1 MKKALAIV
9 LVCMMVIL
17 AACGGSEKA
26 GKAGNDFDKTNPH
39 DLAKKILDTMGKDL
53 IQKAKDAGFTLKMNF
68 KNYTPVASREE
79 LKGAPAVLTISVY
92 LTSAAGSAN
101 PDNFTLDV
109 ELMKQLQ
116 YAILDANVFD
126 LTADEINTLKSDWFQ
141 KDDVEGIIDI
151 EQKHVRMKIERLGS
165 GKNRYAN
172 LAVMHWGHV
181 PDFYND
187 SWYVTYNWDEITE
200 STRKEN

>member
-17 AACGGSEKA
+17 AACGGSE
-26 GKAGNDFDKTNPH
+26 KAGNDFDKTNPH

-79 LKGAPAVLTISVY
+79 LKGAPAVLDVSVY

-101 PDNFTLDV
+101 PDDFTLDV

-141 KDDVEGIIDI
+141 KDDVEGIIDLD
-151 EQKHVRMKIERLGS
+151 EKHVRVTVERQGS
-165 GKNRYAN
+165 GKNRYAS

-187 SWYVTYNWDEITE
+187 SWYVTYKWDEITE

>member
-17 AACGGSEKA
+17 AACGGTEKS
-26 GKAGNDFDKTNPH
+26 GKSGGGYDKTNPK
-39 DLAKKILDTMGKDL
+39 DIANRILDTMGKDL

-79 LKGAPAVLTISVY
+79 LKGAPAVLNISVY

-101 PDNFTLDV
+101 PDDFTLDT
-109 ELMKQLQ
+109 ELMKELQ

-126 LTADEINTLKSDWFQ
+126 LTTDEINTLKSDWFQ

-151 EQKHVRMKIERLGS
+151 EQKHVRVKIERLGS
-165 GKNRYAN
+165 GKNRYASVN
-172 LAVMHWGHV
+172 VMHWGHV

-187 SWYVTYNWDEITE
+187 SWYVNYKWDEITE
-200 STRKEN
+200 STKKEN

>member
-9 LVCMMVIL
+9 LVCMMVVL
-17 AACGGSEKA
+17 VACGGTEKA
-26 GKAGNDFDKTNPH
+26 GDNFDKTNPH

-53 IQKAKDAGFTLKMNF
+53 IQRAKDAGFTLKMSF

-79 LKGAPAVLTISVY
+79 LKGAPAVLDISIY

-101 PDNFTLDV
+101 PDDFSLDV
-109 ELMKQLQ
+109 ELMKEIQ

-126 LTADEINTLKSDWFQ
+126 LTTDEISALKSDWFK
-141 KDDVEGIIDI
+141 KDDIEGMIDI
-151 EQKHVRMKIERLGS
+151 EQKHVRMKMERMGS

-172 LAVMHWGHV
+172 LNVTHWGHV

>member
-17 AACGGSEKA
+17 AACGGTEKS
-26 GKAGNDFDKTNPH
+26 GKSGGGYDKTNPK
-39 DLAKKILDTMGKDL
+39 DIANKILDTMGQDL
-53 IQKAKDAGFTLKMNF
+53 IQRARDAGFTLKMGF

-79 LKGAPAVLTISVY
+79 LKGAPAVLNISIY
-92 LTSAAGSAN
+92 LTSAAGTAKT
-101 PDNFTLDV
+101 DDFTLDV
-109 ELMKQLQ
+109 ELMKELQ

-126 LTADEINTLKSDWFQ
+126 LTTDEINTLKSDWFR
-141 KDDVEGIIDI
+141 KDDTAGIIDLEEKDVRLQI
-151 EQKHVRMKIERLGS
+151 EHPGS
-165 GKNRYAN
+165 GKNRYAK
-172 LAVMHWGHV
+172 VSVTHWDHI

-200 STRKEN
+200 NTRNEK